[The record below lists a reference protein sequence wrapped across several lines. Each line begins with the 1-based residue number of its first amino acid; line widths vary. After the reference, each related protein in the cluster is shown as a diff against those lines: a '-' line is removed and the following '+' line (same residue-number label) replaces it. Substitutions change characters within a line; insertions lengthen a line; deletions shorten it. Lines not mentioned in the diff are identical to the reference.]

1 MLLTLFILG
10 VILIGWFTPAA
21 IVARM
26 PTGAGFAIGC
36 AAALLL
42 GAAFIWLGAQAADA
56 LGVEERRSAFDRG
69 FNAWKILLLMVPAV
83 ALHTNRQLSRD
94 GEGQ

>member
-69 FNAWKILLLMVPAV
+69 FNAWKIILLIAPAS
-83 ALHTNRQLSRD
+83 ALAARRKITAGD
-94 GEGQ
+94 K